1 MAATVTNILQVDV
14 EDWYCDLDIKD
25 WEFQED
31 RVVVATNKV
40 LDIVKEANMHATFFV
55 LGYVAERHP
64 ELVSR
69 IKNERHE
76 IATHSYAHRP
86 ITKESPQ
93 SFQEDLLKSIEILE
107 RISGEKILGYRAPQF
122 SIIEKTSWAI
132 DILKQAGLKYDSSI
146 FPVKTH
152 LYGVPHAS
160 LFPYHISSSN
170 IAIDDQTEDF
180 LEIPLSVY
188 EIPSTSIKIPVAG
201 GFYLRF
207 FPYSF
212 IKYALRKI
220 NKQNQVA
227 VCYIH
232 PWELDPQHPKIS
244 SLSWYHYW
252 RLSSTEKKFRKLL
265 KNFKFTSVTN
275 YFGFAV

>member
-31 RVVVATNKV
+31 RVVGATNKV
-40 LDIVKEANMHATFFV
+40 LDIIKEANMQATFFV
-55 LGYVAERHP
+55 LGYVAEHHP
-64 ELVSR
+64 ELVGR
-69 IKNERHE
+69 IKNEGHE
-76 IATHSYAHRP
+76 IATHGYAHRG
-86 ITKESPQ
+86 IKKESPQ
-93 SFQEDLLKSIEILE
+93 SLEEDLLKSIKILE
-107 RISGEKILGYRAPQF
+107 GVSGEKVLGYRAPQF
-122 SIIEKTSWAI
+122 SITEKTSWAI
-132 DILKQAGLKYDSSI
+132 DVLKRAGLKYDSSI
-146 FPVKTH
+146 FPAKNH

-170 IAIDDQTEDF
+170 IAIDDPGEDF

-188 EIPSTSIKIPVAG
+188 EIPGTSMKIPVAG

-207 FPYSF
+207 LPYSF

-220 NKQNQVA
+220 NRQNQVA

-232 PWELDPQHPKIS
+232 PWELDPQQPRIS
-244 SLSWYHYW
+244 SLRWYHYW
-252 RLSSTEKKFRKLL
+252 CLSSTERKLRKLL
-265 KNFKFTSVTN
+265 KDFKFDSVSRVMKL
-275 YFGFAV
+275 A